1 MSRRLCLRPRIAAP
15 LACLVAPLVALA
27 PTLHAQDRCDR
38 DAPNAAARIDRI
50 AARVF
55 PAVFLDG
62 DTTDRSL
69 AARMRALNVPGVQV
83 AVIDQGRIAW
93 TRGFGVRDT
102 TSNAPVTA
110 DTRFQAASLSKPIA
124 TLGVMRAVAQGKL
137 GLDDDIR
144 SRLSSWTLPAS
155 PYLDSGVVT
164 PRLLL
169 SHRAGIAVSGFLGYA
184 QSESVPT
191 LAQILAGQRPAN
203 HPALIV
209 NAVPGRENRYSGG
222 GYTVME
228 QVLQDATGTDFN
240 TYLQRE
246 VLTPLGMRRS
256 TYATLSPDT
265 PDDIARG
272 YFADGRPVKGGWR
285 THPEHAAASL
295 WTTAC
300 DYSRAILAMQRAVGV
315 PGSAS
320 AGRALSPELVKAM
333 MVLQA
338 PNQGVGVGLK
348 GAPTPFRFSHTG
360 SNVGYKAIMMGFLD
374 RAQGA
379 VVLTNGDNGSELM
392 NEIVR
397 AIAEEYQWNDMRPAR
412 RRAVAVDSTR
422 LQTAVGRYSLA
433 PGREVELTWRTGSL
447 WAAPVGRAPQ
457 RAFAQDDS
465 TLGFLFDPEF
475 IVRLRRDAS
484 GAVRSVGWGA
494 ATTLTDA
501 PRVTPAPTP

>member
-1 MSRRLCLRPRIAAP
+1 MPFRRLVQRQCGVSFRRVLEGLCVIAGT
-15 LACLVAPLVALA
+15 VQ
-27 PTLHAQDRCDR
+27 AQDRCDR
-38 DAPNAAARIDRI
+38 DASDAAARISRI
-50 AARVF
+50 TARVF
-55 PAVFLDG
+55 PAVILEG
-62 DTTDRSL
+62 DTIDRSL
-69 AARMRALNVPGVQV
+69 ATRMRALNVPGIQV

-144 SRLSSWTLPAS
+144 TRLTSWTLPPS
-155 PYLDSGVVT
+155 PNLDSGTVT

-169 SHRAGIAVSGFLGYA
+169 SHRAGIAISGFLGYA

-203 HPALIV
+203 HAALVV
-209 NAVPGRENRYSGG
+209 NAVPGRDNRYSGG

-228 QVLQDATGTDFN
+228 QVLQDVTGTDFI

-256 TYATLSPDT
+256 TYATLSPNA

-272 YFADGRPVKGGWR
+272 YFADGRPVKDGWR

-300 DYSRAILAMQRAVGV
+300 DYSRAILAMQRATGV
-315 PGSAS
+315 AGSGA
-320 AGRALSPELVKAM
+320 AGRVLSPELVKAM

-374 RAQGA
+374 RPQGA
-379 VVLTNGDNGSELM
+379 VVLTNGDNGGELM
-392 NEIVR
+392 NDVIR

-412 RRAVAVDSTR
+412 RRAVAVDSAR
-422 LQTAVGRYSLA
+422 LQSAVGRYTLA
-433 PGREVELTWRTGSL
+433 PGREVELTWRNSAL
-447 WAAPVGRAPQ
+447 WAAPAGRAPQ

-475 IVRLRRDAS
+475 IVRLRRDGT
-484 GAVRSVGWGA
+484 GAVKSVGWGSA
-494 ATTLTDA
+494 ASLADA
-501 PRVTPAPTP
+501 PRVPPAPTP